1 MKIKI
6 KRGKNI
12 DFPSQA
18 LMRFKGG
25 IEYGDD
31 PANDALIMNETGW
44 TKMGVLNVPYA
55 LGTTN
60 YKSYQQTTTEGVPL
74 IYRCLI
80 SHPIHDDAGGAI
92 TVASGTLDGDFASH
106 LEFHGVQ
113 NAWPVKNAAVKWHAA
128 RKAMWKSTG
137 IRRSDLGS
145 YTDAVRY
152 FLGDPTPN
160 QTVESTYLAPLCGDG
175 SDVSVRAYTGGTWD
189 QSQFSHDNDIQFN
202 LKLLGDFLNEDTSQ
216 STTYL
221 NAIGSYLQSRINQR
235 EDTNLESSVNPAEA
249 SMLEAVFQLDRGA
262 PEAVMEQVTQ
272 EVQGQGD
279 NPPYETFTNPS
290 DTGHDLSEPVFLGRV
305 TSSTGSST
313 GSAVVDIPFGM
324 ALVRGRA
331 THNTNNI
338 NDYHALFDVK
348 VLNIYEMQG

>member
-25 IEYGDD
+25 VEYGED
-31 PANDALIMNETGW
+31 PSTAGTTMSETGW
-44 TKMGVLNVPYA
+44 SQLGVLNLPYA

-74 IYRCLI
+74 VYRCLI
-80 SHPIHDDAGGAI
+80 SHPIHDDSGAAI
-92 TVASGTLDGDFASH
+92 TVASGTLDADFASH
-106 LEFHGVQ
+106 IEFHGVQ
-113 NAWPVKNAAVKWHAA
+113 NVWPIKNAAVKWHAA

-137 IRRSDLGS
+137 ITKRDLGS

-152 FLGDPTPN
+152 FLGDPN
-160 QTVESTYLAPLCGDG
+160 GTVESTYLAPLCGDG
-175 SDVSVRAYTGGTWD
+175 SNVDYRAYTGGVWD
-189 QSQFSHDNDIQFN
+189 QSEFSHDNDNQFK
-202 LKLLGDFLNEDTSQ
+202 LKLLGNFLNEDTSQ
-216 STTYL
+216 SVTYL
-221 NAIGSYLQSRINQR
+221 SAIGSYLQSRINQR

-249 SMLEAVFQLDRGA
+249 SMIEAVFQLDRGA
-262 PEAVMEQVTQ
+262 PEAVMERVTQ
-272 EVQGQGD
+272 EVQAQGD
-279 NPPYETFTNPS
+279 NPPYEHFNDPA
-290 DTGHDLSEPVFLGRV
+290 DVEHDLSEPVCLGRV

-331 THNTNNI
+331 THNTSNL
-338 NDYHALFDVK
+338 NDYKALFDVK